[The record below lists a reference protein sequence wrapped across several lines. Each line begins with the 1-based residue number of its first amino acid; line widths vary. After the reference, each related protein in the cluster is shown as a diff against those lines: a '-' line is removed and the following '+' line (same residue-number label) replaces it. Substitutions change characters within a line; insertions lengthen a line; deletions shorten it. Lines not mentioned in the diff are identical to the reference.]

1 MAAIAKGAVGVAAGF
16 VENALAKAIP
26 VAIGTLDAL
35 IVVFYL
41 TATTLLGIWLGRGQK
56 NNRDY
61 FLAGHKLPTWS
72 LLLSIVATETSTV
85 TFLNPVFGSLPFT
98 APTISEANRML
109 STGTTLVSRSMPG

>member
-1 MAAIAKGAVGVAAGF
+1 MFELPA
-16 VENALAKAIP
+16 AIP

-41 TATTLLGIWLGRGQK
+41 AATTLLGIWLGRGQK

-85 TFLNPVFGSLPFT
+85 TFLSVPGKGYIQHGNFT
-98 APTISEANRML
+98 FLQNGHLAKNGFAASQ
-109 STGTTLVSRSMPG
+109 GLVSQEL